1 MIVGDILKVGG
12 GIRKATKT
20 HPRTLNLEFI
30 QIIKLEKKSKLINP
44 FCKNCQKHM
53 KSKGKN
59 QGFQCVRCKKI
70 SDHKNR
76 QFITRSVKEQIYIP
90 DVSAHRHLTKPVQR
104 MKQKSKSEKFNP
116 NSPWITNF

>member
-1 MIVGDILKVGG
+1 
-12 GIRKATKT
+12 
-20 HPRTLNLEFI
+20 LNLEFI

-44 FCKNCQKHM
+44 FCKNCRKHM

-59 QGFQCVRCKKI
+59 QGFECVKCKKT
-70 SDHKNR
+70 SDHKTR
-76 QFITRSVKEQIYIP
+76 QFITRSLRKQIYIP

-116 NSPWITNF
+116 NSSWITNF